1 MTDQII
7 AFHGKTYPNRYA
19 GNCTVCN
26 ERVTASAGVTAKHGG
41 RWLVWCAEHD
51 PNAPKIVSFTL
62 DTEVTSV
69 EVEGTESD
77 RLMPHQA
84 QVVASVK
91 SGTRSIY
98 LADEPGL
105 GKTAQAAISLVAAGS
120 RRAVIVVPAVV
131 KTNWE
136 REIELWTPGRQTIV
150 VEGRKAVSVPF
161 GTRVVI
167 INYDILSAHLDNL
180 LAWSP
185 DALIVDEA
193 HYVKERRSA
202 RTKAVGEIAESVG
215 DGLKMYLSGTPI
227 PNRPIELAEP
237 LTHLGL
243 IDSLGGFWHF
253 AKRYAEAHREDFGW
267 KMTGASN
274 LDELHEKLVSVGM
287 VRRRKTEVTD
297 LPERTVIDLPVTL
310 SGDGAR
316 DVKAAQVALTK
327 RLVTAVKE
335 EAKDEGIKL
344 KDIDFALVR
353 GVVGRELSGSVGFEE
368 IATLR
373 KLIGIGKIDLIVA
386 QAESLLQSGAVVVF
400 AHHRSVVDGI
410 QEALSAAG
418 RRVGVIVG
426 GQAANARQEVIDGF
440 QSGMLDVVVASIEAS
455 GVGIT
460 LHRASQV
467 IIGELPWTAS
477 AQDQAIDR
485 VHRIGQDDPVTAW
498 RVIASS
504 TLDKKLSD
512 AVASKAGIA
521 AAVID
526 GEDRDEAEGKS
537 LSLIIAELVATAMK
551 VSVPS
556 ELSNVL

>member
-1 MTDQII
+1 MATQPI
-7 AFHGKTYPNRYA
+7 ALYGKTYPNRYS
-19 GNCTVCN
+19 GICVVCD
-26 ERVTASAGVTAKHGG
+26 ERVPASAGVTAKHGG
-41 RWLVWCAEHD
+41 RWLVWCADHD
-51 PNAPKIVSFTL
+51 PNAPKVASFTL

-84 QVVASVK
+84 QVVASVQ
-91 SGTRSIY
+91 SGTRSLY

-136 REIELWTPGRQTIV
+136 REIEMWTPGRETIV
-150 VEGRKAVSVPF
+150 VEGRKAVSVPLS
-161 GTRVVI
+161 TRVLI
-167 INYDILSAHLDNL
+167 INYDILSAHLDRI
-180 LAWSP
+180 LAWNP

-202 RTKAVGEIAESVG
+202 RSKAVAAIAESVD
-215 DGLKMYLSGTPI
+215 DGLRMYLSGTPI

-243 IDSLGGFWHF
+243 LDSLGGFWTF
-253 AKRYAEAHREDFGW
+253 AKRYAQAHHDGYGW

-287 VRRRKTEVTD
+287 VRRRKSEVTD

-316 DVKAAQVALTK
+316 DVKAAQVSLTK
-327 RLVTAVKE
+327 RLVAAVKAQ
-335 EAKDEGIKL
+335 AKEDEVKL
-344 KDIDFALVR
+344 KDITFDLVR
-353 GVVGRELSGSVGFEE
+353 KVVARELSGSLGFEE
-368 IATLR
+368 IAALR

-386 QAESLLQSGAVVVF
+386 QTETLLQSGAVVVF
-400 AHHRSVVDGI
+400 AHHRAVVDGI

-418 RRVGVIVG
+418 HRVGVIVG
-426 GQAANARQEVIDGF
+426 GQAATVRQEVIDRF
-440 QSGMLDVVVASIEAS
+440 QGGDLDVVVASIEAS

-467 IIGELPWTAS
+467 VIGELPWTAA

-485 VHRIGQDDPVTAW
+485 VHRIGQDEPVTAW

-537 LSLIIAELVATAMK
+537 LSLVIAELVAIAMK

-556 ELSNVL
+556 GE